1 MVRSTGRQ
9 GGVPVTT
16 TPTGFWDDLAE
27 DLKAPEFRHQ
37 YLLESERIATI
48 DRIINQL
55 DEVRQE
61 LGVSKAELAR
71 AIGRTPESIRRLLT
85 AKSVN
90 PQLSLV
96 AEMASA
102 LGYRVTL
109 EPMSPA
115 ERRRVAEPL
124 RNHSKAS

>member
-1 MVRSTGRQ
+1 MGAAPKT
-9 GGVPVTT
+9 
-16 TPTGFWDDLAE
+16 FYDDLARDLE
-27 DLKAPEFRHQ
+27 DPQFRRA
-37 YLLESERIATI
+37 YLLESERIATV

-61 LGVSKAELAR
+61 LGMSKAELAR

-85 AKSVN
+85 APAIN

-102 LGYRVTL
+102 LGYRITL
-109 EPMSPA
+109 CPMTAA
-115 ERRRVAEPL
+115 EQREIAEPL
-124 RNHSKAS
+124 RTAAKVG